1 MSSDLKPQNAEG
13 YECFVKKNK
22 TIRFWPGREAVFWR
36 GEEELDKKELIGE
49 FYFRILKF

>member
-22 TIRFWPGREAVFWR
+22 TIRFWPGREAVFREARKNWI
-36 GEEELDKKELIGE
+36 EKS
-49 FYFRILKF
+49 